1 MKTVIGLAAALAL
14 TFSAGPATAGD
25 MFRALSPLPAGERA
39 RLTLLDDEQLAAV
52 EGENLE
58 NLLALVQLLIS
69 TATDHAA
76 MLASQ
81 ILFLI
86 QVQLKTKPTAT
97 VQRNV
102 MEVIQSAMAAQPPG
116 SGAVQ
121 LNVVEVTQ
129 RQGNTVSSTRQSMW

>member
-1 MKTVIGLAAALAL
+1 MKTIIGLIAALAL
-14 TFSAGPATAGD
+14 TLSAVPATAGD
-25 MFRALSPLPAGERA
+25 MFRALSTIPAGERA
-39 RLTLLDDEQLAAV
+39 RLTPLDDNQLAAV

-69 TATDHAA
+69 TATDHAT
-76 MLASQ
+76 MLTSQ

-86 QVQLKTKPTAT
+86 QAQLNTEPTAG

-102 MEVIQSAMAAQPPG
+102 VEVIQRAMAAQPPG

-121 LNVVEVTQ
+121 RNVVEVTQ
-129 RQGNTVSSTRQSMW
+129 RQGNTVSFIRQSMW

>member
-1 MKTVIGLAAALAL
+1 MKTIIGLAAALAL
-14 TFSAGPATAGD
+14 MLLAVPATAAD
-25 MFRALSPLPAGERA
+25 MFQALSPLSAGERA
-39 RLTLLDDEQLAAV
+39 RLTPLDDDQLAAV

-69 TATDHAA
+69 TATDHGA
-76 MLASQ
+76 MLTSQ

-86 QVQLKTKPTAT
+86 QVQLNTKPTAT
-97 VQRNV
+97 VQRNA

-116 SGAVQ
+116 SRAVQ
-121 LNVVEVTQ
+121 LNVVEVMQ